1 MLQVTLQVVLHSIC
15 STTEKHNN
23 LNVLPCWCHQ
33 LYFIFRIKAAKVN
46 ISCQMTHIN
55 INPLY
60 KTYTYVWL
68 PILLL
73 SYIDHCNRNISWF
86 PFCSYFLLN
95 MSKSYVQGT
104 KAVKYNPFFLI
115 ITLFPTWVHLFLK
128 MEAILEIKWEFG
140 LTGAVA
146 DKNLLSAVRYWKV
159 NEKEGKK
166 KWRQDSVPASAGFS
180 TSRCQLEWA
189 FCLYF

>member
-95 MSKSYVQGT
+95 MSRSYVQGT

-115 ITLFPTWVHLFLK
+115 ITLFPTWVRLFLK

-146 DKNLLSAVRYWKV
+146 DKNLLSAVRY
-159 NEKEGKK
+159 
-166 KWRQDSVPASAGFS
+166 
-180 TSRCQLEWA
+180 
-189 FCLYF
+189 